1 VSAVPKI
8 DIDELP
14 VDSRPGYPPPH
25 DKLVA
30 GCARKRLGHAADLD
44 QFDVN
49 LATLEP
55 GSASALRHWHE
66 LEDELVYVL
75 DGELV
80 LIEDEGETVMR
91 SGDAAAFKAGV
102 ANGHHLVNRSR
113 RKAVYLEIGSR
124 RPGETVHYVDVD
136 LALTATNAG
145 ARFTRKDGS
154 PV

>member
-1 VSAVPKI
+1 VTVVPKI

-25 DKLVA
+25 DRLVG
-30 GCARKRLGHAADLD
+30 GCSRKRLGHAAGLD

-49 LATLEP
+49 LATLAP
-55 GSASALRHWHE
+55 GSASALRHWHN
-66 LEDELVYVL
+66 LEDEFVYVL

-80 LIEDEGETVMR
+80 LIEDEGETVIR

-113 RKAVYLEIGSR
+113 RKVVYLEIGSR
-124 RPGETVHYVDVD
+124 RPGEIVHYVDVD
-136 LALTATNAG
+136 LALTATDTG